1 MEHRREARGLQR
13 LLHAGSVTVA
23 RGLSY
28 PVACGIL
35 QDQSSSLR
43 PLHWQMDS
51 YPPPHWVSV
60 HFPLSC
66 AVPLPSDHPGI
77 RPHWA
82 VCGSRCRPSWG
93 QPYLQA
99 RALGPRGVGPLT
111 PSQVHQAD
119 FAHL

>member
-43 PLHWQMDS
+43 PLHWRMDS
-51 YPPPHWVSV
+51 YPPPHWGG
-60 HFPLSC
+60 PSC
-66 AVPLPSDHPGI
+66 SSDGGD
-77 RPHWA
+77 WA
-82 VCGSRCRPSWG
+82 LFLRS
-93 QPYLQA
+93 
-99 RALGPRGVGPLT
+99 
-111 PSQVHQAD
+111 D
-119 FAHL
+119 